1 MVDQYIG
8 FGAPAAEAR
17 VRFLAWEFAF
27 CLFCFGFSALVSGNY
42 TKKFIA
48 MFKLSKY
55 LMRNVASGF
64 GPRTHVQGVNKKTK
78 IQNRSKLW
86 KLNKVNAPTHYISI
100 SCILQSLIIT
110 GKNTELFLNTNKS
123 FIWLKIECNY
133 QCKSR
138 WLSSN
143 QNSHYNSAHPSNQ
156 NSFYTI
162 AHPTW
167 SSG

>member
-78 IQNRSKLW
+78 IQNRSKL
-86 KLNKVNAPTHYISI
+86 
-100 SCILQSLIIT
+100 
-110 GKNTELFLNTNKS
+110 
-123 FIWLKIECNY
+123 
-133 QCKSR
+133 
-138 WLSSN
+138 
-143 QNSHYNSAHPSNQ
+143 
-156 NSFYTI
+156 
-162 AHPTW
+162 
-167 SSG
+167 